1 MTKNPNNDI
10 NTHKYDFSE
19 VIATLE
25 KHQNILIVGHVSPD
39 ADTLGSA
46 LTMLQALESLG
57 KEVQVAYQDE
67 VPPNLMFLPR
77 ITEVKKPADVVGE
90 PDLVLLVDCASVSR
104 VGEGWLEPYL
114 EKAELVVI
122 DHHAVGDLTD
132 IVAFVAPER
141 GACCEI
147 IFLLLREMNLEIT
160 TDMARC
166 LYAGITTD
174 TGGFRFTNTK
184 KMTFQIAAELIDCGV
199 KLEEMRVNLFET
211 RSMAHMKLRAFALSN
226 VYQTGDQRLVWSY
239 LTQEI
244 KDEVGA
250 TKADTDNI
258 SGLMMHPEGVRVG
271 LFFDERAAEG
281 VVKLSAR
288 GRDGY
293 NVAALA
299 AQFGGGGHYAASGA
313 TIEGTLDEV
322 MEKVIAA
329 AIEMLAN
336 MQA

>member
-1 MTKNPNNDI
+1 MNKNPNNDL

-19 VIATLE
+19 VIAALE
-25 KHQNILIVGHVSPD
+25 KHENILIVGHVSPD

-46 LTMLQALESLG
+46 LTMLQALEKLG
-57 KEVQVAYQDE
+57 KKVEVAYQDDL
-67 VPPNLMFLPR
+67 PPNLMFLPR
-77 ITEVKKPADVVGE
+77 ITEIKKPADVTIA
-90 PDLVLLVDCASVSR
+90 PDLVLLVDCAAVSR
-104 VGEGWLEPYL
+104 VGDGWLDKYL
-114 EKAELVVI
+114 TAAELVVI
-122 DHHAVGDLTD
+122 DHHAVGDLSD

-147 IFLLLREMNLEIT
+147 IFLLLRAMNVEIT

-166 LYAGITTD
+166 MYAGMTTD

-184 KMTFQIAAELIDCGV
+184 KMSFQIAAELMDCGIS
-199 KLEEMRVNLFET
+199 LEEMRVNLFET

-226 VYQTGDQRLVWSY
+226 IYQTGDKRLVWSC
-239 LTQEI
+239 LTQEV
-244 KDEVGA
+244 KDELEA

-258 SGLMMHPEGVRVG
+258 SGLMMHPEGVKIG
-271 LFFDERAAEG
+271 LFFDERASEG

-313 TIEGTLDEV
+313 TIKGTLDEV
-322 MEKVIAA
+322 MEKVISA
-329 AIEMLAN
+329 AIELLAN
-336 MQA
+336 MPN